1 MAKTCENNCFWD
13 NLDMLSSS
21 ILQKLH
27 FSRPVSLIVRR
38 LNAIKLIARE
48 EVNTPTKFIFT
59 LFLTVLIGSV
69 SLNAAAKDNLADV
82 AVQNAWVRTTVPGQ
96 KASGAFMTLTAK
108 ADLQLVGVSSP
119 VAGVSEVHEM
129 KMTGDIMQMRAV
141 PNLALPAGK
150 VVTLRPGGYHIMLL
164 DLKTA
169 LPKNTTVPLTLLF
182 KDAKGGQSKIELMV
196 PVSVAPPAAK
206 ADSGTVAPTNQH
218 KH

>member
-1 MAKTCENNCFWD
+1 
-13 NLDMLSSS
+13 MLSSS

-38 LNAIKLIARE
+38 FNAIKLIAVE
-48 EVNTPTKFIFT
+48 VVNTPARFIFT
-59 LFLTVLIGSV
+59 LFLTVLMGSV

-169 LPKNTTVPLTLLF
+169 LPKDTTVPLTLLF

-206 ADSGTVAPTNQH
+206 ADSGTAAPTNQH

>member
-1 MAKTCENNCFWD
+1 
-13 NLDMLSSS
+13 MLSSS

-38 LNAIKLIARE
+38 FNAIKLIAIE
-48 EVNTPTKFIFT
+48 AVIKPTRFIFT
-59 LFLTVLIGSV
+59 LFLTVLMGSV

-141 PNLALPAGK
+141 PSLALPSGK
-150 VVTLRPGGYHIMLL
+150 AVTLRPGGYHIMLL

-169 LPKNTTVPLTLLF
+169 LPKDTSVPLTLLF
-182 KDAKGGQSKIELMV
+182 KDAKGGQSKIELLV
-196 PVSVAPPAAK
+196 PVSIAPPVAK
-206 ADSGTVAPTNQH
+206 ADSGTAVPMNQH

>member
-1 MAKTCENNCFWD
+1 
-13 NLDMLSSS
+13 MLNSSL
-21 ILQKLH
+21 LQKLH
-27 FSRPVSLIVRR
+27 VSRPISLIVRR
-38 LNAIKLIARE
+38 FNAIKLIALE
-48 EVNTPTKFIFT
+48 AINTPSSLIFT
-59 LFLTVLIGSV
+59 LFLTVLVGSV

-82 AVQNAWVRTTVPGQ
+82 AVQNAWVRTAVPGQ

-119 VAGVSEVHEM
+119 VAGVGEVHEM

-141 PNLALPAGK
+141 PSLALPAGK
-150 VVTLRPGGYHIMLL
+150 AVALRPGGFHIMLL

-169 LPKNTTVPLTLLF
+169 LPKDTTVPLTLLF
-182 KDAKGGQSKIELMV
+182 KDAKGGQSKLELMV

-206 ADSGTVAPTNQH
+206 ADSGTAAPMNQH

>member
-1 MAKTCENNCFWD
+1 MIEKIIEMKNT
-13 NLDMLSSS
+13 
-21 ILQKLH
+21 
-27 FSRPVSLIVRR
+27 
-38 LNAIKLIARE
+38 IKLIATQAT
-48 EVNTPTKFIFT
+48 NTPATAVFT
-59 LFLTVLIGSV
+59 LFLSILTVFA
-69 SLNAAAKDNLADV
+69 SLPVTAKDNLADV

-141 PNLALPAGK
+141 PSLALPAGK
-150 VVTLRPGGYHIMLL
+150 AVSLRPGGYHIMLL

-169 LPKNTTVPLTLLF
+169 LPKDTTVPLTLLF

-206 ADSGTVAPTNQH
+206 ADSGTAAPMNQH